1 MTVPGQGE
9 TAEQKPLP
17 LEILRS
23 CPFDP
28 PAQHTGFRERT
39 PVARVQLPKGDVVW
53 AVSRNTDVHELLTD
67 QRFSNDRG
75 QPGFPSFTRAPEM
88 PPMLSSTDAPHHAPM
103 RRAVLGEFTAKRIA
117 TLRPR
122 LQQIV
127 DEHIDAMLAGPRPVD
142 LVRALSLP
150 VPSLAICELLGVSY
164 GHRDLF
170 QEDSE
175 TLTGATSTMEARMQ
189 AGADLL
195 GFLDTL
201 VTEKENAP
209 GDDLLGRQIL
219 KQRSEGKDVD
229 HPALVS
235 LAFELLLGGHET
247 TANMISLGTLAL
259 LERPDDVA
267 AMLADTTTVPTVVDE
282 LLRYFAIAE
291 FATSR
296 VAKEDAEFAGQL
308 IRAGEGVI
316 VLGNAANRDPATFDN
331 PEELD
336 FQRNAR
342 QHVTFG
348 YGPHLCIGQHLAR
361 VELEIVL
368 ETLFRRIPGLTL
380 ARPLAELE
388 FKDGEPVYGVREMP
402 VTW

>member
-1 MTVPGQGE
+1 VNQPTPTQ
-9 TAEQKPLP
+9 LD
-17 LEILRS
+17 ISRS

-28 PAQHTGFRERT
+28 PAQHSNLREKA
-39 PVARVQLPKGDVVW
+39 PISRVQLPKGDVVW
-53 AVSRNTDVHELLTD
+53 AVSKNADVHELLTD
-67 QRFSNDRG
+67 ARFGNDRS

-88 PPMLSSTDAPHHAPM
+88 PPMLSSTDAPDHAPM
-103 RRAVLGEFTAKRIA
+103 RRAVLGEFTVKRIA

-127 DEHIDAMLAGPRPVD
+127 DEHIDAMLAGPRPID

-150 VPSLAICELLGVSY
+150 VPSLAICELLGVPY
-164 GHRDLF
+164 GDRDFF
-170 QEDSE
+170 QERSE
-175 TLTGATSTMEARMQ
+175 MLTRISTPMEARIQ
-189 AGADLL
+189 AGAELF

-201 VTEKENAP
+201 IADKEAAP
-209 GDDLLGRQIL
+209 GDDLLGRQIV
-219 KQRSEGKDVD
+219 KQRAERGQTDS
-229 HPALVS
+229 PALVS

-247 TANMISLGTLAL
+247 TANMISLSTLAL
-259 LERPDDVA
+259 MERPDDVV
-267 AMLADTTTVPTVVDE
+267 AMLADPTTIPAVVDE

-296 VAKEDAEFAGQL
+296 VAKEDLEFAGQF

-316 VLGNAANRDPATFDN
+316 VLGNAANRDPETFED
-331 PEELD
+331 PERLN

-361 VELEIVL
+361 IELEIVI

-380 ARPLAELE
+380 ATPMEALS
-388 FKDGEPVYGVREMP
+388 FKDGEAVYGVRELP